1 MPYVTSNITQDMFM
15 ATSIQY
21 VYIPLVR
28 ILGYTGAPSI
38 YNAFYN
44 CRNLVGIMVKSC
56 TKVGGNIFYSSSL
69 KYLIINQDNIPE
81 LMSNTLYAKK
91 VYVPDNLIEEY
102 ASADGWSSISS
113 KIFPF
118 SQFGID
124 YPEET
129 FWEDKW

>member
-1 MPYVTSNITQDMFM
+1 
-15 ATSIQY
+15 
-21 VYIPLVR
+21 
-28 ILGYTGAPSI
+28 
-38 YNAFYN
+38 
-44 CRNLVGIMVKSC
+44 
-56 TKVGGNIFYSSSL
+56 
-69 KYLIINQDNIPE
+69 
-81 LMSNTLYAKK
+81 MSNTLYAKK